1 MTNPLLTMKDQLIT
15 LLADALHTIQTHSI
29 PELIIPETITV
40 QRCKDPSHGDLATNI
55 ALLLAKPLG
64 KNPRDLAQMIVAALA
79 DESLFEKVDIAG
91 PGFINFTLKQ
101 GQNNAVINQILQ
113 SDQPFGHSNLG
124 KQQPVHFEF
133 VSANPTGPL
142 HVGHGR
148 GAAYGASLANILDAV
163 GYKIYREYYVNDAG
177 RQMRLLALSTW
188 IRYMDLCE
196 TPVPMPEGIYM
207 GDYIKDIAKD
217 VYKQW
222 GKLYSVNT
230 PALMK
235 TIHAMLASNQDNDRI
250 IDNYA
255 DLVEETISIE
265 HFEAIKQFTLQTI
278 LEDIKNDLSEF
289 GVHYDSWFFESALF
303 KENLFEE
310 SIQLLKNGGYTYEKD
325 GALWFRATELGDD
338 KDRILIRSNGVPTYF
353 ASDVA
358 YHLRSY
364 KKFDALIDIF
374 GADHHGYIARLKAFL
389 TGLGQ
394 NPERLKVLLV
404 QFAVLYRGNEKVSMS
419 TRSGEFVTLRE
430 LRHEV
435 GNDAARF
442 FYIMR
447 KPDQHLDFD
456 LDLAK
461 SQSNENPIFY
471 IHYAHARICSIFRKL
486 DNTQFDPSIEASAE
500 LLALLT
506 SPHEE
511 ALINQLADYPA
522 TLDRAAK
529 QYAPHGVA
537 HYCTTLA
544 QLLHAYYNA
553 EPILSAPLNIQHAR
567 VYLLKATQTILA
579 QAMALLGC
587 QCPEMM

>member
-1 MTNPLLTMKDQLIT
+1 MKDQLIS
-15 LLADALHTIQTHSI
+15 LLADALQTIQTQSI
-29 PELIIPETITV
+29 PDLIIPETITL

-64 KNPRDLAQMIVAALA
+64 KNPRDLAQMIVDAMANK
-79 DESLFEKVDIAG
+79 SLLEKVEIAG

-113 SDQPFGHSNLG
+113 SDQPFGHSQVG
-124 KQQPVHFEF
+124 HQKPIHFEF

-148 GAAYGASLANILDAV
+148 SAAFGSSLANILKAV
-163 GYKIYREYYVNDAG
+163 GYKIHREYYVNDAG

-207 GDYIKDIAKD
+207 GTYMKDIAKD
-217 VYKQW
+217 FYHLKGLAYAV
-222 GKLYSVNT
+222 ST
-230 PALMK
+230 K
-235 TIHAMLASNQDNDRI
+235 TLIPKIEAILQSGQENDRI
-250 IDNYA
+250 LDQYA
-255 DLVEETISIE
+255 DLVEDTISPS
-265 HFEAIKQFTLQTI
+265 HY
-278 LEDIKNDLSEF
+278 EDIKKFTLHTILDDIKDDLSEF

-303 KENLFEE
+303 EEKLFEE
-310 SIQLLKNGGYTYEKD
+310 SIQLLKDGGYTYEKD
-325 GALWFRATELGDD
+325 GALWFRATQLGDD
-338 KDRILIRSNGVPTYF
+338 KDRALIRSNGVPTYF

-364 KKFDALIDIF
+364 KNFGALIDIF
-374 GADHHGYIARLKAFL
+374 GADHHGYIPRLKAFL

-394 NPERLKVLLV
+394 DPNKLTVLLV
-404 QFAVLYRGNEKVSMS
+404 QFAILYRGTEKISMS

-430 LRHEV
+430 LRNEV

-447 KPDQHLDFD
+447 KPEQHLDFD
-456 LDLAK
+456 LELAK

-471 IHYAHARICSIFRKL
+471 IQYAHARICSIFRKL
-486 DNTQFDPSIEASAE
+486 QDTHFDPSKAASPE
-500 LLALLT
+500 SLALLT
-506 SPHEE
+506 SPYEE
-511 ALINQLADYPA
+511 ALINQLAEYPE

-529 QYAPHGVA
+529 QYAPHLIS
-537 HYCTTLA
+537 HYCHTLA
-544 QLLHAYYNA
+544 QCFHAYYNA
-553 EPILSAPLNIQHAR
+553 EPILSAPVDIQNAR
-567 VYLLKATQTILA
+567 LYLLKATQTLLA

-587 QCPEMM
+587 HCPEQM